1 MDTTV
6 RPAAPDD
13 VPAIRRIGREA
24 WHAAYDDVI
33 GETAVDRQLSEWY
46 DEASLRASVTDD
58 GQVFVVAETGRIR
71 GFASAVPDTESDR
84 WHLARIYVDPDDWG
98 EGVGTAMLDRVETA
112 LRERGVDAYEL
123 AVMAD
128 NDVGVSF
135 YETRGFER
143 TDTRTVELGG
153 VETTEHWYRKEL

>member
-1 MDTTV
+1 MDPTV
-6 RPAAPDD
+6 RPADPDD

-24 WHAAYDDVI
+24 WHAAHGDVI

-46 DEASLRASVTDD
+46 DEESLRASVTGD
-58 GQVFVVAETGRIR
+58 GRVFVVAETDRVR
-71 GFASAVPDTESDR
+71 GFASAVPDPENDR
-84 WHLARIYVDPDDWG
+84 WHLARIYVGPDDWG
-98 EGVGTAMLDRVETA
+98 EGIGTAMLDRVETA

-123 AVMAD
+123 AVMAE

-135 YETRGFER
+135 YEARGFER

-153 VETTEHWYRKEL
+153 VETTEHWYRKGL